1 MQRRA
6 APVRA
11 VCWRLQHGRRR
22 QRGGPDVQGDVQER
36 VVSRRDVAAGG
47 ADDLRLQHAP
57 EDALHNALRLRVSC
71 MNSCKLQ
78 GAHSTL
84 CPDPAMHALP

>member
-22 QRGGPDVQGDVQER
+22 QRGGPDVQGDVQEG
-36 VVSRRDVAAGG
+36 VVGGGDVAAGR
-47 ADDLRLQHAP
+47 ADDLGLQHAP
-57 EDALHNALRLRVSC
+57 EDALHDALRLRRSC
-71 MNSCKLQ
+71 THACSSCQRFCRSKSCVRD
-78 GAHSTL
+78 GE
-84 CPDPAMHALP
+84 